1 MIFDVTNSCQE
12 QQFEKKVVQNDNAQK
27 QKRVWGQF
35 EKRSQR
41 LQILLSVN
49 YQLQIDKFR
58 ICFDFWS
65 FYICVPNPAVLS

>member
-1 MIFDVTNSCQE
+1 MFFDVTNSCQE

-58 ICFDFWS
+58 IYFDFWS
-65 FYICVPNPAVLS
+65 LNICVPNPAVLS